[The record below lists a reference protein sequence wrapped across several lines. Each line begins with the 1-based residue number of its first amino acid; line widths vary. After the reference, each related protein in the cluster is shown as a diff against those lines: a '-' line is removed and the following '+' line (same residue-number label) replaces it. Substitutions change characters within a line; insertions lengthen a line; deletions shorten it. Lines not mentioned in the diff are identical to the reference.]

1 MIGFKGIFY
10 SGPYPAD
17 GMDRAVYPQSPCK
30 SEDSYSG
37 KLAFSKCTSLVGLS
51 WEFSQETFS
60 EKERSFLRVLFLH
73 SGMFFVLPLAGYG
86 ISVHRCTTH
95 DRSFTLTEQYSYSK
109 LTWNLL
115 YGKLISAIQF
125 FAQYLSIIELYA
137 LIANEIIV
145 VEFIKFCNYSTETRK
160 NFLFIRL
167 PSSQDSVG

>member
-1 MIGFKGIFY
+1 
-10 SGPYPAD
+10 
-17 GMDRAVYPQSPCK
+17 MDTAICLRSPSK
-30 SEDSYSG
+30 RKDSYSG
-37 KLAFSKCTSLVGLS
+37 KLAFSKCTSFVGLS
-51 WEFSQETFS
+51 WEFSQGTFS
-60 EKERSFLRVLFLH
+60 EKETSFLWYFFCIQELF
-73 SGMFFVLPLAGYG
+73 FFLPLAGYG
-86 ISVHRCTTH
+86 ISVHRCTIH

>member
-1 MIGFKGIFY
+1 MDTAI
-10 SGPYPAD
+10 YP
-17 GMDRAVYPQSPCK
+17 RSPSK
-30 SEDSYSG
+30 RKDSYSG
-37 KLAFSKCTSLVGLS
+37 KLAFSKCTSFVGLS
-51 WEFSQETFS
+51 WEFSP
-60 EKERSFLRVLFLH
+60 KNFLRKRNVVFVDI
-73 SGMFFVLPLAGYG
+73 SFAFRNVFFLPLAGYG
-86 ISVHRCTTH
+86 ISVHRCTIH

>member
-1 MIGFKGIFY
+1 MDTAI
-10 SGPYPAD
+10 YP
-17 GMDRAVYPQSPCK
+17 RSPCK
-30 SEDSYSG
+30 REDSYSG
-37 KLAFSKCTSLVGLS
+37 KLALSKCASFVGLS

-60 EKERSFLRVLFLH
+60 ETETSFLWYFFCIQELF
-73 SGMFFVLPLAGYG
+73 FLPLAGYG
-86 ISVHRCTTH
+86 ISVHRCTIH

-145 VEFIKFCNYSTETRK
+145 VEFIKFCSYSTETRK
-160 NFLFIRL
+160 NFLFIQL
-167 PSSQDSVG
+167 PSSQDNVG